1 MEEQIE
7 LIPKK
12 TNGQLFKEKSGFS
25 KSVKRAMQKNGL
37 EGKGEE
43 LPAYRKIRN
52 EKKKKIKQTKIHSST
67 MKKLTGGDK
76 KDVTKKKK

>member
-37 EGKGEE
+37 EGKG
-43 LPAYRKIRN
+43 RN
-52 EKKKKIKQTKIHSST
+52 SLH
-67 MKKLTGGDK
+67 TGK
-76 KDVTKKKK
+76 